1 MRNRPPADMRLTMS
15 AADPLN
21 LVGIVVPGDRV
32 PATAGRSVSFHNG
45 VAVPPDASDDQFSRA
60 KYPALAFTS

>member
-1 MRNRPPADMRLTMS
+1 VS
-15 AADPLN
+15 AADSLN

-45 VAVPPDASDDQFSRA
+45 VAVQPDPSDAQFSRA